1 MKFQTHIASAESTPE
16 EPWRV
21 KFSPQDASRYAYW
34 KRMEFT
40 EVQWRGLAEHAAERG
55 LVFLSSAFSLEA
67 VELLERV
74 GVSAWKVGSGEV
86 TNLPMIERMAA
97 TGKPVL
103 LSSGMS
109 AWRDL
114 DAAVEAVRRGGAPV
128 ALLQCTSAYPCP
140 PEKIGLNVMGEL
152 RQRYACPVGF
162 SDHSG
167 TVFAGLAAAAL
178 GARLLECHV
187 VFARECFGP
196 DVPASITTAE
206 LAQLVEGVRFVERAL
221 SHPVDKEA
229 MSRELAPM
237 RSIFEKSLVAARDL
251 PRGWVLQEADLAVR
265 KPGTGLPAS
274 SLRQVVNSRLK
285 RALRANAL
293 LSEQDLER

>member
-1 MKFQTHIASAESTPE
+1 MNRDAVITH
-16 EPWRV
+16 R
-21 KFSPQDASRYAYW
+21 QYLLDARFGIILHGD
-34 KRMEFT
+34 RN
-40 EVQWRGLAEHAAERG
+40 
-55 LVFLSSAFSLEA
+55 
-67 VELLERV
+67 LLERAAAALRDPV
-74 GVSAWKVGSGEV
+74 WGVWLGRKSCI
-86 TNLPMIERMAA
+86 PAA
-97 TGKPVL
+97 P
-103 LSSGMS
+103 
-109 AWRDL
+109 
-114 DAAVEAVRRGGAPV
+114 
-128 ALLQCTSAYPCP
+128 
-140 PEKIGLNVMGEL
+140 
-152 RQRYACPVGF
+152 
-162 SDHSG
+162 
-167 TVFAGLAAAAL
+167 VFAGLAAAAL

-187 VFARECFGP
+187 VFSRECFGP

-237 RSIFEKSLVAARDL
+237 RSIFQKSLVAARDL
-251 PRGWVLQEADLAVR
+251 PEGWVLREADLAVR